1 MKLWPYIIAVICLG
15 FSLEAQALSTF
26 DTATRFYQ
34 ARQYAKAGALYQ
46 AFVQENPRHYQGH
59 YQLANCYCALGNW
72 DKANYHYGMLLVIPC
87 PSDMQSRAR
96 EAITMVVRKQM
107 HLPQIPAETTQ
118 AVATSTKDE
127 AVNPKTSQEDAA
139 IAGMRKKAQE
149 IYDEQS
155 KRYEFDKQ
163 AILADAEKRANI
175 ILEAAQ
181 KQMYELEKN
190 HNYWARNVQ
199 TGEILVAIPDV
210 VRRSIMEPAETE
222 AKRIMKE
229 AEYRTAKLRN
239 ESRIQESVD
248 GFQKQALAG
257 GNGVKLDLN
266 TSNLHLRNYT
276 QPTQLAKQENKTPS
290 NTSGEKRQVAAG
302 KSNLQ

>member
-1 MKLWPYIIAVICLG
+1 MKLWPYITAVICLG

-34 ARQYAKAGALYQ
+34 ARQYARAGALYQ
-46 AFVQENPRHYQGH
+46 TFVQENPRNYQGH

-72 DKANYHYGMLLVIPC
+72 EKASYHYGMLLVIPC

-118 AVATSTKDE
+118 AVATSSKDE
-127 AVNPKTSQEDAA
+127 AVNPKTMQEDAA
-139 IAGMRKKAQE
+139 IANMRKKAQD

-163 AILADAEKRANI
+163 TILADAEAKASRVEK
-175 ILEAAQ
+175 EA
-181 KQMYELEKN
+181 KDRCDYLREN
-190 HNYWARNVQ
+190 HPFLCTTGHNDYFMNLPTEFEEEIMAPAR
-199 TGEILVAIPDV
+199 E
-210 VRRSIMEPAETE
+210 E
-222 AKRIMKE
+222 AKRIRTQAMH
-229 AEYRTAKLRN
+229 RTAKLRN

-290 NTSGEKRQVAAG
+290 NTNGEKRQVAAG